1 MSIGVCKATTT
12 MSDSEENA
20 ISEASDVK
28 AGRKYLKGMKGR
40 DIFGEYSYSK
50 LSEDQD
56 TEASEME
63 TDTESA
69 GVEKKDKTKRRKSQK
84 TNPWDRQALTETTK
98 ISSMKQWKYLAG
110 DTLH

>member
-1 MSIGVCKATTT
+1 MQGYTEHNALGMTISE
-12 MSDSEENA
+12 SEESA
-20 ISEASDVK
+20 ISEAADVN

-40 DIFGEYSYSK
+40 DIFGEYDYSK

-69 GVEKKDKTKRRKSQK
+69 GEQKRIKSNSGNFK
-84 TNPWDRQALTETTK
+84 RQILG
-98 ISSMKQWKYLAG
+98 I
-110 DTLH
+110 D